1 MNFEQV
7 ETFLMITETKNLSL
21 AGKNLFISQ
30 SAVSH
35 RIRCLEEKLNC
46 ELLIR
51 ARGEKLVTL
60 TQKGEEFIE
69 IAMRWKALWNETKQ
83 WSLQESKMNLRLA
96 SIDSLNTCVFSNLY
110 KELIHNNSAD
120 TDNINESNINESDI
134 SKNNINEKN
143 SQNSSTITLNVSSHW
158 SKTIYDLIESHD
170 IDIGFTLNSLKYP
183 NAIAKPLFKS
193 RGVVISS
200 ASSKYPALV
209 DPNDLNTANEI
220 LFSSIPE
227 YHIWHNFWWKNDQN
241 EYCSVDTVS
250 LLFTIF
256 DLEEKWAI
264 VPVWVVRVFEI
275 IHPVKISELS
285 VPAPKYACYQVTNR
299 NPKASKLKAIGK
311 FTIALGNYMQ
321 IDIFINSVK

>member
-1 MNFEQV
+1 MTIEQI
-7 ETFLMITETKNLSL
+7 ETFLMITETKNISL

-35 RIRCLEEKLNC
+35 RIRCLEEKLEC

-69 IAMRWKALWNETKQ
+69 IAMRWKALWKETKL
-83 WSLQESKMNLRLA
+83 WALQESKMNLRVA

-110 KELIHNNSAD
+110 KALIENNSKREHS
-120 TDNINESNINESDI
+120 TDENKHAII
-134 SKNNINEKN
+134 
-143 SQNSSTITLNVSSHW
+143 LNVSSHW

-200 ASSKYPALV
+200 TASKYTELV
-209 DPNDLNTANEI
+209 HPHDLNTADEI

-227 YHIWHNFWWKNDQN
+227 YHMWHNFWWENNQN
-241 EYCSVDTVS
+241 EYSSVDTVS

-264 VPVWVVRVFEI
+264 VPVWIARVFEK

-285 VPAPKYACYQVTNR
+285 VSAPEYACYQVTNR
-299 NPKASKLKAIGK
+299 NPKPSKLKAIEK
-311 FTIALGNYMQ
+311 FIMALENYMQ
-321 IDIFINSVK
+321 KDTFLNSVQ

>member
-1 MNFEQV
+1 MKIEQI

-21 AGKNLFISQ
+21 ASKNLFISQ

-35 RIRCLEEKLNC
+35 RIRTLEEHLDCK
-46 ELLIR
+46 LLIR
-51 ARGEKLVTL
+51 GRGEKLVTL

-69 IAMRWKALWNETKQ
+69 IAMRWKTLWKETKL
-83 WSLQESKMNLRLA
+83 WTSQESKMSLSVA

-110 KELIHNNSAD
+110 KKLIYNNS
-120 TDNINESNINESDI
+120 TDDNKLDRSIDSII
-134 SKNNINEKN
+134 
-143 SQNSSTITLNVSSHW
+143 LNVSSHW

-183 NAIAKPLFKS
+183 NSIAKPLFKS

-200 ASSKYPALV
+200 MSSKYASSVHPH
-209 DPNDLNTANEI
+209 DLNTADEI

-227 YHIWHNFWWKNDQN
+227 YHMWHNIWWENNQN
-241 EYCSVDTVS
+241 EYSSVDTVS

-264 VPVWVVRVFEI
+264 VPVWIARVFEK

-285 VPAPKYACYQVTNR
+285 VLAPEYACYQVTNR
-299 NPKASKLKAIGK
+299 FPKPSKLKAIET
-311 FTIALGNYMQ
+311 FSMALENYMKTDLFLDHVQ
-321 IDIFINSVK
+321 

>member
-1 MNFEQV
+1 MNLEQV

-120 TDNINESNINESDI
+120 ADNING
-134 SKNNINEKN
+134 KN
-143 SQNSSTITLNVSSHW
+143 SQKSSTITLNVSSHW
-158 SKTIYDLIESHD
+158 SKTIFDLIESHD

-200 ASSKYPALV
+200 ASSKYPELV
-209 DPNDLNTANEI
+209 HPHDLNTANEI

-227 YHIWHNFWWKNDQN
+227 YHIWHNFWWENDQN
-241 EYCSVDTVS
+241 EYSSVDTVS

-264 VPVWVVRVFEI
+264 VPIWIARVFEK

-285 VPAPKYACYQVTNR
+285 VVAPEYACYQVTNR
-299 NPKASKLKAIGK
+299 NPKPSKLKAIEK
-311 FTIALGNYMQ
+311 FTIALETYMTKEV
-321 IDIFINSVK
+321 FLNSVQ